1 MYSIGQV
8 VYTILEKEMK
18 VYPLQIIEQIIK
30 KTIEGESI
38 AYKVKVPS
46 KKENNVRNLSDFKN
60 IHTDLEI
67 VKEYLINNAKTN
79 IEKMLNITSVAQE
92 RYFNTSIPNINL
104 SEEEI
109 DSKHIEVDLGSGMV
123 GRIKE
128 KDLIGAMTENVE
140 SVKKNI

>member
-109 DSKHIEVDLGSGMV
+109 DSKRIEVDLGSGMV

-128 KDLIGAMTENVE
+128 KDLIDAMTENVE

>member
-67 VKEYLINNAKTN
+67 VKEYLVNNAKTN

-109 DSKHIEVDLGSGMV
+109 DSKRIEVDLGSGMV

-128 KDLIGAMTENVE
+128 KDLIDAMTENVE